1 METPTDLL
9 IYHESAEVLYDLGTV
24 LLRGTP
30 GSVVLLPSNCSISMD
45 ILKSGSVTS
54 IGFTRHESEEAPINP
69 TLISTAAPS
78 HLKNRFLHY
87 ASLQA
92 QPPTVA
98 NQCAQRSEFY
108 GILYELERNTADGN
122 RQTIREE
129 KIRPSVAYMEHH
141 CFDRRMNFKQ
151 IAALSGISE
160 TYFRTL
166 FTEQYGY
173 TPLRF
178 MIEKKVRKAETM
190 LRETELPFDE
200 ILFSCG
206 FQSRSHFV
214 KQFTE
219 IVGIS
224 PNEIREK

>member
-1 METPTDLL
+1 METSTDLL
-9 IYHESAEVLYDLGTV
+9 IYHESAETLYDLDAV
-24 LLRGTP
+24 VLRGIP
-30 GSVVLLPSNCSISMD
+30 GSVVLLPANRSIPMK
-45 ILKSGSVTS
+45 ILKSGSVIS
-54 IGFTRHESEEAPINP
+54 IGFTLHEREEVPVSP

-78 HLKNRFLHY
+78 HLKNRFLHF

-108 GILYELERNTADGN
+108 GILYELERNSADGN
-122 RQTIREE
+122 RQTLREE
-129 KIRPSVAYMEHH
+129 KIRPSVAYMENH

-166 FTEQYGY
+166 FTEQYGC

-178 MIEKKVRKAETM
+178 LIEKKVRKAETM